1 MKLIRIQRPTAWES
15 PFDRLTNLR
24 EEINRLF
31 DVPSGDLGR
40 ETEFF
45 TGWSPALDVYEDK
58 DNLTVKAE
66 LPGMK
71 KEQIELSVHDN
82 TLTISGERKV
92 ERTESD
98 GEPSRAERFFG
109 RFQRTV
115 TLAKPVDVNKV
126 NARYKDGIL
135 TITLPKT
142 EESKPRQIEVKVS

>member
-1 MKLIRIQRPTAWES
+1 MNLIRPDTWVS
-15 PFDRLTNLR
+15 PFDHLTSLR
-24 EEINRLF
+24 DEINHLF
-31 DVPSGDLGR
+31 DAGARYGNLGR

-58 DNLTVKAE
+58 DNFLVKAE

-71 KEQIELSVHDN
+71 KDQIDISLHEGTLS
-82 TLTISGERKV
+82 IAGERKS
-92 ERTESD
+92 ERPENT
-98 GEPSRAERFFG
+98 GEVSRSERFFG

-115 TLAKPVDVNKV
+115 PLPKPVDAGKV
-126 NARYKDGIL
+126 SARYTDGIL

>member
-1 MKLIRIQRPTAWES
+1 
-15 PFDRLTNLR
+15 
-24 EEINRLF
+24 
-31 DVPSGDLGR
+31 
-40 ETEFF
+40 
-45 TGWSPALDVYEDK
+45 
-58 DNLTVKAE
+58 
-66 LPGMK
+66 
-71 KEQIELSVHDN
+71 VHDN
-82 TLTISGERKV
+82 ALTISGERKV